1 MFLEKVYEDCQQQ
14 AIYLLATDQEYLKT
28 KNEEKKQAILE
39 AQMCRCYFSRMNLTK
54 HYFYQENMK
63 DEGTVDAYDSE
74 SGAGMLAA
82 QDDDR
87 EEDMDAQVYSKEWNG
102 TFSKREIEYL
112 DGYYKQLEQDFVFS
126 TVNMRDLDADNA
138 YNRYRSGNGT
148 LDEYKKAMELFD
160 KLSKSVEF
168 TECERRAADTGGAGS
183 FGEWVAMIE
192 NQGYIEIEG
201 EIPWEQ
207 DKIDAIINDFRHVLV
222 ACGLDGDM

>member
-14 AIYLLATDQEYLKT
+14 AVYLLATDQEYLKT

-87 EEDMDAQVYSKEWNG
+87 EEDPCS
-102 TFSKREIEYL
+102 L
-112 DGYYKQLEQDFVFS
+112 
-126 TVNMRDLDADNA
+126 
-138 YNRYRSGNGT
+138 
-148 LDEYKKAMELFD
+148 
-160 KLSKSVEF
+160 
-168 TECERRAADTGGAGS
+168 
-183 FGEWVAMIE
+183 
-192 NQGYIEIEG
+192 
-201 EIPWEQ
+201 
-207 DKIDAIINDFRHVLV
+207 
-222 ACGLDGDM
+222 